1 MLSCISSS
9 VIRAWSII
17 THLALPIFLYYFAQP
32 LFAFDISPE
41 WVLKCLFPP
50 KANVTYSNGN
60 WLDCSSATKVAKS
73 VILLWFVPFWNVLPD
88 RCLILARLS
97 FSGYVE
103 SVYLKIQPFVEH
115 RLCSWV
121 ALKYLKVRPWPKVP
135 LDVGTPLC
143 LCVLKH
149 FYPRAAICQK
159 RFGQHVTKKQKNNW
173 KTQTCYLVCIMLL

>member
-9 VIRAWSII
+9 VLRAWSII

-32 LFAFDISPE
+32 LFAFDISPK
-41 WVLKCLFPP
+41 WVLNCLFPP

-73 VILLWFVPFWNVLPD
+73 VILLWFVPSWNVFPD

-97 FSGYVE
+97 FSLYVE

-121 ALKYLKVRPWPKVP
+121 ALKYLKVRLWPKVP

-149 FYPRAAICQK
+149 FCPRAAICHK
-159 RFGQHVTKKQKNNW
+159 RFGQHVTKKQKNN
-173 KTQTCYLVCIMLL
+173 